1 MRYEPLKGKEKF
13 DAIFKSPDHI
23 LKSKNFNALIVINEN
38 KFSLGMILPKKNIKL
53 AVHRNF
59 LKRTIRNISNEIFD
73 NTKISMIVVNE
84 HGVYRGLIL
93 GVKRIS
99 KCHPLGPKGY
109 DPVPDKKD

>member
-1 MRYEPLKGKEKF
+1 MKKIIILIIKTYQITLSPL
-13 DAIFKSPDHI
+13 
-23 LKSKNFNALIVINEN
+23 
-38 KFSLGMILPKKNIKL
+38 LGSNCRFHPTCSEYTIQ
-53 AVHRNF
+53 AVN
-59 LKRTIRNISNEIFD
+59 D
-73 NTKISMIVVNE
+73 